1 MRFCPPYAVA
11 QLMRGAPLVPS
22 LQAQAEPPVIDAQ
35 IAIGADEHG
44 RGRNRRDLLRHH
56 ADIELVAPE
65 IAVAVE
71 AEAVVEALKQIDVA
85 LEAEIGWSGPTRSG
99 RRRRATETV
108 AGRTG
113 CHQGHQNS
121 KIGIPRGESLAFDRA
136 GANKGFCRHP
146 IYETRV
152 PQLVQPGL
160 RLPALQF
167 PLPRRQSRAPALFG
181 HRGSH
186 RRTHPITRDRAQTTV
201 VTFWQKRTSRSIP
214 VLPFSNSLRLLRF
227 STSHPH
233 RPVHR
238 SPSRPALYEP
248 RRLRLYRMRHADRER
263 QSGGGKRQDIV
274 KLGHDGP
281 PL

>member
-1 MRFCPPYAVA
+1 MSRLRRRSDGVVPPEAA
-11 QLMRGAPLVPS
+11 GDG
-22 LQAQAEPPVIDAQ
+22 EPP
-35 IAIGADEHG
+35 
-44 RGRNRRDLLRHH
+44 
-56 ADIELVAPE
+56 
-65 IAVAVE
+65 
-71 AEAVVEALKQIDVA
+71 K
-85 LEAEIGWSGPTRSG
+85 
-99 RRRRATETV
+99 
-108 AGRTG
+108 
-113 CHQGHQNS
+113 
-121 KIGIPRGESLAFDRA
+121 
-136 GANKGFCRHP
+136 
-146 IYETRV
+146 
-152 PQLVQPGL
+152 
-160 RLPALQF
+160 
-167 PLPRRQSRAPALFG
+167 PLPDVQAAIKAI
-181 HRGSH
+181 
-186 RRTHPITRDRAQTTV
+186 RTITRDRAQTTV